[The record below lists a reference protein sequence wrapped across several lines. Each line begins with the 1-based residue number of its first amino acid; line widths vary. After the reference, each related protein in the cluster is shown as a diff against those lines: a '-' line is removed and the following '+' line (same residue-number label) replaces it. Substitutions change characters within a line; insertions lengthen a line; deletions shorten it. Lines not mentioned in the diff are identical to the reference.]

1 MKDLG
6 KLKELLPRLTS
17 EALSVLEREAMLV
30 GMFWGL
36 TQKGICAYRWMKR
49 GGFFDRLPRSLLGYK
64 NC

>member
-6 KLKELLPRLTS
+6 KLKELLPRSTS

-36 TQKGICAYRWMKR
+36 TQKGIS
-49 GGFFDRLPRSLLGYK
+49 FFTV
-64 NC
+64 